1 MGEASNA
8 RLAGYGRPPLSSARS
23 EPLLEELCVLA
34 REQAPG
40 VGWTVG
46 LAPRRGSATG
56 WRGATIVA
64 LHIAARPRGPFGP
77 TRRLILDAFASSHE
91 SSCARVA
98 GPFSSV
104 QRTPFRR
111 TCATRSD
118 CRCSGRVGRESYLE

>member
-46 LAPRRGSATG
+46 LAPRLRSVTV
-56 WRGATIVA
+56 VA
-64 LHIAARPRGPFGP
+64 LHFAARPRGHFGP
-77 TRRLILDAFASSHE
+77 TRRLFLDAFASSHD
-91 SSCARVA
+91 SSCARAA
-98 GPFSSV
+98 GPFSIM
-104 QRTPFRR
+104 QRKPLRRTRAARSFRR
-111 TCATRSD
+111 CP
-118 CRCSGRVGRESYLE
+118 GRVARQFYEK

>member
-46 LAPRRGSATG
+46 LAPRLGSATV
-56 WRGATIVA
+56 VA

-77 TRRLILDAFASSHE
+77 TRRLILDVFASSHD
-91 SSCARVA
+91 SSCARAA

-111 TCATRSD
+111 TCARRSD
-118 CRCSGRVGRESYLE
+118 CRCSGRVDRESYLE